1 MTKNAT
7 SAAESTLAVRT
18 LEIYRTRLADLL
30 VRTESVGQ
38 NGDVEIHLAVGA
50 LVNQLS
56 VDLIRL
62 YDDLARGALAQS
74 DRVSAL
80 PTLERLREVLRHRW
94 SRPRTLRDTL
104 RKAPASRRKYE
115 SGAPRLRN
123 V

>member
-1 MTKNAT
+1 MTTKNAT

-38 NGDVEIHLAVGA
+38 NGDVEIHLAVDA
-50 LVNQLS
+50 LVDQLS

-74 DRVSAL
+74 DRVSSL
-80 PTLERLREVLRHRW
+80 PTLERMREVLRHRW
-94 SRPRTLRDTL
+94 SRPRPLHDTL
-104 RKAPASRRKYE
+104 RKVLASHY
-115 SGAPRLRN
+115 
-123 V
+123 